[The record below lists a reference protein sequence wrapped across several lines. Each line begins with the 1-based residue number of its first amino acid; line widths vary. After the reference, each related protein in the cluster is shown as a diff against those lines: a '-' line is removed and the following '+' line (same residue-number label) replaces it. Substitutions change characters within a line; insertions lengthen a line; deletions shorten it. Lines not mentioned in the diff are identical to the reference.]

1 MSLIEFLFGRQ
12 LLRTINHKINQ
23 IMATQVELTSK
34 LNQVTTQLQKIGN
47 ESAQTLQKVTELQAI
62 IDAGPVVTPELQAA
76 VDALAAQ
83 VQVVDDL
90 VPDAVP

>member
-12 LLRTINHKINQ
+12 LLRTINHNTQK
-23 IMATQVELTSK
+23 IMANQTELVNKVNTI
-34 LNQVTTQLQKIGN
+34 TAQLQKIGN
-47 ESAQTLQKVTELQAI
+47 ESAQTLQKVIELQAV
-62 IDAGPVVTPELQAA
+62 IDAGPGVSPELQTA